1 MTTFAHR
8 ESEPNCG
15 PCGER
20 IEKLST
26 SLLSTQT
33 TPATITKN
41 EEPMTDS
48 IHGAAGVFE
57 TLDMMEQVAA
67 AESAPTGKKEQN
79 AIVRTIGERMRQARE
94 MCNLSQSE
102 AARQFGYANPSKLS
116 KVEAA
121 IDTNSVPLWLIRR
134 AAEVYEV
141 SVDFLF
147 GLSEDWETGAPRGTQ
162 AWLLDAWNK
171 MRLRDIGLLDRVHS
185 EAATVACTTSNVL
198 DAVRGVGDALTV
210 YRERNPGFDDSAAS
224 SLLVSRISRLEMAA
238 KRAEAGLKRFQLGK
252 FGAEA

>member
-8 ESEPNCG
+8 KSEPNCT

-20 IEKLST
+20 IEKLSI
-26 SLLSTQT
+26 SLLSLQT

-57 TLDMMEQVAA
+57 TLDMMEPVAA
-67 AESAPTGKKEQN
+67 MTMTPTGKSEQN

-94 MCNLSQSE
+94 LCNLSQSE
-102 AARQFGYANPSKLS
+102 AARRFGYANPSKLS

-134 AAEVYEV
+134 AAEEYEV

-147 GLSEDWETGAPRGTQ
+147 GLTEDWETGVPRGTQ
-162 AWLLDAWNK
+162 EWLMDAWQK
-171 MRLRDIGLLDRVHS
+171 TRLRDIALLDRVHH
-185 EAATVACTTSNVL
+185 EVTTVASTTSDLVAAGR
-198 DAVRGVGDALTV
+198 DVGDALTI
-210 YRERNPGFDDSAAS
+210 YRERNLGFDDSPAS
-224 SLLVSRISRLEMAA
+224 NALVSRIAQMEVAA
-238 KRAEAGLKRFQLGK
+238 KRADAGLKRFQLCRK
-252 FGAEA
+252 ES

>member
-1 MTTFAHR
+1 MTASSYLKN
-8 ESEPNCG
+8 EQGSPSCW
-15 PCGER
+15 ER

-33 TPATITKN
+33 TSATITKN

-57 TLDMMEQVAA
+57 TLDMMEPVAA
-67 AESAPTGKKEQN
+67 AESAPVGKHEQN

-94 MCNLSQSE
+94 LCNLSQSE
-102 AARQFGYANPSKLS
+102 AARRFGYANPSKLS

-121 IDTNSVPLWLIRR
+121 IDTNSVPLWLILNASRL
-134 AAEVYEV
+134 YDV

-147 GLSEDWETGAPRGTQ
+147 GITDDWESGLPRGSP

-185 EAATVACTTSNVL
+185 EAATVACTTSDVL
-198 DAVRGVGDALTV
+198 DAVRGVGDALTI